1 MNTEVC
7 GISRT
12 AKEAQ
17 LLKEDGKKAILL
29 ELKMD
34 MELEKI

>member
-17 LLKEDGKKAILL
+17 LLKRMVKRLFLL